1 MIRPSQ
7 GPTNDH
13 SLGLQANYVNAVLQM
28 YSCFHCSKRPPLG
41 KTGKTTV
48 LTTQVLCETRLLP
61 CFSILKWCKTHNII
75 KVFQVDKTIAKVTK
89 LDRILHCIV
98 HSFTT
103 SCLCSIYTVFYCSS
117 RLHIWPGPKIDVE
130 KFTIEKKL
138 CVNLLLMTEL
148 VLEINLHP
156 TFFLNCSESMSHVE
170 TIT

>member
-28 YSCFHCSKRPPLG
+28 YSSFHCSTRPPCIG
-41 KTGKTTV
+41 KTGK
-48 LTTQVLCETRLLP
+48 LILFCLILCKARLLP
-61 CFSILKWCKTHNII
+61 CSSVLKWCKTHNII
-75 KVFQVDKTIAKVTK
+75 KVFHVDKTIAKVTK

-117 RLHIWPGPKIDVE
+117 RLHIWPGPKIVVE
-130 KFTIEKKL
+130 KFTIEKTM
-138 CVNLLLMTEL
+138 CEFV
-148 VLEINLHP
+148 INDR
-156 TFFLNCSESMSHVE
+156 TCS
-170 TIT
+170 

>member
-41 KTGKTTV
+41 KTGKINLDFLKV
-48 LTTQVLCETRLLP
+48 QLSYILCETRLLP
-61 CFSILKWCKTHNII
+61 CFSVLKWCKTHNII
-75 KVFQVDKTIAKVTK
+75 KVFHVDKTIAKVTK

-130 KFTIEKKL
+130 KFTIEKNY
-138 CVNLLLMTEL
+138 V
-148 VLEINLHP
+148 
-156 TFFLNCSESMSHVE
+156 
-170 TIT
+170 